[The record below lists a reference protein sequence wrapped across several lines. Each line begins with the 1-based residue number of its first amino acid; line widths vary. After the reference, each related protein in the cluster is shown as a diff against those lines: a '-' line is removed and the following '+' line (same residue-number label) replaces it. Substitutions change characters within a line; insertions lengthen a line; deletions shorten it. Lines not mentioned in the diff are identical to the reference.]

1 VSIDPASLAY
11 GPNGLVPVVVQDVAS
26 GAVLMVAWADRKAV
40 ERTLATGE
48 VWFWSR
54 SRQRLWRKGETSGNV
69 LRVVELRAD
78 CDGDTLLIRADPSG
92 PACHTGARSCFE
104 TGETKKKKKKRKELG
119 KREDGETEK
128 EEEKRLGRATG
139 GVAEGEVAE
148 EGGPG
153 EANEQV
159 AAGIAEG
166 APAVAFGSGSQ
177 GLPRLELGWL
187 AGVIEG
193 RRGAKP
199 DVSYTARLLAGGVEL
214 AGRKVGEEAVE
225 TVVAAFA
232 AAADPARR
240 GELTAEAADLLYH
253 LLVLLEAAGADLGE
267 VAAELRRRHHPEVTP
282 GRSVEED

>member
-104 TGETKKKKKKRKELG
+104 VGETETRDDKELG
-119 KREDGETEK
+119 EEK
-128 EEEKRLGRATG
+128 E
-139 GVAEGEVAE
+139 
-148 EGGPG
+148 
-153 EANEQV
+153 
-159 AAGIAEG
+159 
-166 APAVAFGSGSQ
+166 

-193 RRGAKP
+193 RRGA
-199 DVSYTARLLAGGVEL
+199 DAGESYTARLLAGGVEL

-253 LLVLLEAAGADLGE
+253 LLVLLEAAGADLAE